1 VIGGATIGMSKPEYK
16 IGQSL
21 FYRKGRGQGRYI
33 VLGQCFGNR
42 VAAFATEL
50 EIRMTNRL
58 NTLHSKLN
66 SAPNRRIGI
75 HGSTQAARRG
85 RSATCASWARS
96 ASECASLACPFGR
109 DG

>member
-1 VIGGATIGMSKPEYK
+1 MSKPEYT

-33 VLGQCFGNR
+33 VWQCFGNH

-66 SAPNRRIGI
+66 SAPIGASAFMAQPAQPMKLGNMRKLGVRRLI
-75 HGSTQAARRG
+75 A
-85 RSATCASWARS
+85 
-96 ASECASLACPFGR
+96 
-109 DG
+109 